1 MLRSILAFCV
11 ILATSEAARA
21 QATVAPKPKRVLVYT
36 VSAGFEHDVVKRA
49 TPDAPSLVERA
60 LVELGKQRGWF
71 ECVLS
76 REASDFTK
84 EKLASFDLVFF
95 YTTGELPFAPENQRA
110 LLDFVK
116 DGKAFAGAHCATDT
130 FYELPEYGEMVGAYF
145 DGHPWHEKVRVLVDD
160 REHPST
166 RHLGASFEITD
177 EIYQFK
183 APYERSKLHVLLHLD
198 PDATDLKKEGVHRTD
213 RDFANAWCKEVGKGR
228 LFYTALG
235 HRPEVWADE
244 RFLKHLEGGFA
255 WAMHAEKQAGFDGA
269 GDAATKPS
277 APAPKG
283 GAPAPDPGSAPNQ
296 APTLAVPSGFA
307 VDLVAQSPQILWPTA
322 VACLD
327 DGTLLVGED
336 RMDMPGP
343 TDQPLDRLI
352 ALHFKPDGSFEK
364 TVFADK
370 LFAVMGVELV
380 DDAVYVMNMPHLTRL
395 RDTNGD
401 GVADERT
408 EVLSDLGPP
417 APGFP
422 GGFNDHIVSGV
433 RLGLDGFL
441 YISVGDKGIPHAH
454 GTDGSELTLR
464 GGGVIRVRP
473 DGSRLEIVATG
484 LRNVLDVAMDDRG
497 EMFTYDNTDDGLG
510 WWTRLTHIVPGG
522 YYGYPWDYKEHPER
536 MLPCMAEYGGGSPCG
551 GLVYRE
557 AAWPEEFRGNLF
569 YCEWGKGML
578 RRFVLEPKGATF
590 GVQLADDFVTAGSV
604 TPFKPFDVC
613 ESPDGR
619 FLYISDWAY
628 EGWTAKVEAGR
639 IWRLRRADDDARVPS
654 RMRELASDA
663 TQLGQDLADPS
674 FRQRMRAQRALA
686 KRGME
691 ALDIAKPIAGD
702 SRGSLAQRHAI
713 WVVAEAWRYPEP
725 WRVDFRSQPH
735 SVDGW
740 IQLCRAD
747 TAYPEHV
754 DVDLAGLLME
764 MQPAW
769 CAEAATAAAER
780 IARTRGA
787 PPPRA
792 TKRMGPAPSDLT
804 MLRSFAC
811 APGSDAW
818 GRFRAL
824 RALRRAGLTSW
835 SETLERKYESE
846 VLASMRDRCE
856 TGVVDAL
863 VQRFSDVTSGH
874 NRAAVLDTL
883 ASCARK
889 EAPWDGKWWN
899 IQPAKT
905 PRPRR
910 TIDWE
915 GTASVINVVRAALKD
930 PDVSVR
936 RTALTAVRDM
946 DDRDALPGVR
956 NKAEHDSDVATRT
969 LAVDVLGA
977 MKDEGA
983 APVLESIVRDAAR
996 GAEERRHAVEA
1007 ACAIRSPA
1015 MLALLRSVA
1024 CDERADPAHSI
1035 VCIEALARLRDVESV
1050 PELARR
1056 ARSGQNELRAAAMSA
1071 LARIQG
1077 RNAGAVLAEQLGDP
1091 AKDVRNAACRALAVA
1106 GDVNQVPALIPL
1118 ANAPDTA
1125 VEARLALARMPDVR
1139 ALSVFLDGV
1148 RSSEKRVVDASQ
1160 AALLAL
1166 RDEARVELEA
1176 LYKVGKLDEKQLA
1189 AVQQALRAPQPV
1201 TRWNVLG
1208 PFDRIGEHPLVLV
1221 RGPDRGSR
1229 LSTIDSEH
1237 PNLAARYIGREQAEF
1252 SWREVRADTRTGFV
1266 DLREVF
1272 QGFDEVSA
1280 FAFARVSSTTRRKA
1294 QLLLGSDDMA
1304 KVWLNGAR
1312 VHDFGGYRA
1321 WTEDEDKFEIELQPG
1336 DNALLVEIDNGG
1348 GGWSFNAKISGDASG
1363 PLFERASSAPG
1374 VDDYRDFAI
1383 EHPGDAQHGYKLF
1396 RLPSGPMC
1404 IRCHTVFGEGA
1415 QVGPDLSDVAAKYG
1429 RDEILQS
1436 ILTPSQRIAEGYN
1449 SIAFELTNGLVT
1461 FGQIKRE
1468 TADTIEIYDT
1478 NGELKKL
1485 EKSDVE
1491 SRTVSKTSV
1500 MPDGLAALMS
1510 KEDFADLFAYV
1521 LTLRG
1526 AGK

>member
-1 MLRSILAFCV
+1 MLRSILAFALV
-11 ILATSEAARA
+11 LATLEPARA
-21 QATVAPKPKRVLVYT
+21 QDAVAPKPKRVLVYT

-60 LVELGKQRGWF
+60 LVELGQRRGWF

-76 REASDFTK
+76 REASDFTR
-84 EKLASFDLVFF
+84 EKLASFDLVVF

-116 DGKAFAGAHCATDT
+116 DGKAFAGVHCATDT
-130 FYELPEYGEMVGAYF
+130 FYKLAEYGEMIGAYF

-198 PDATDLKKEGVHRTD
+198 PDALDMKKEGVHRTD

-255 WAMHAEKQAGFDGA
+255 WAMRAQRQAGFDGA
-269 GDAATKPS
+269 GDAATKPAS
-277 APAPKG
+277 PAPKG
-283 GAPAPDPGSAPNQ
+283 GAPAPDPEAVPNQ
-296 APTLAVPSGFA
+296 APTLAVPAGFA
-307 VDLVAQSPQILWPTA
+307 VDLVAQSPEILWPTA
-322 VACLD
+322 LACLD

-352 ALHFKPDGSFEK
+352 ALHFKPDGTFEK

-569 YCEWGKGML
+569 FCEWGKGML
-578 RRFVLEPKGATF
+578 RRFVLERNGSTF
-590 GVQLADDFVTAGSV
+590 GVKLADDFVTAGTV

-628 EGWTAKVEAGR
+628 EGWTANQEAGR
-639 IWRLRRADDDARVPS
+639 IWRLRRADDDGRVPS
-654 RMRELASDA
+654 RMRALESDPKRLA
-663 TQLGQDLADPS
+663 QDLADPS
-674 FRQRMRAQRALA
+674 FRQRLRAQRSCALRA
-686 KRGME
+686 AE
-691 ALDIAKPIAGD
+691 TLDFTKPIAAD

-713 WVVAEAWRYPEP
+713 WAVAQGWPYPEP
-725 WRVDFRSQPH
+725 WKIDFSSQPH

-747 TAYPEHV
+747 IAYPQHM
-754 DVDLAGLLME
+754 DVDLAGLLLE

-769 CAEAATAAAER
+769 AAEVVDAAAQR
-780 IARTRGA
+780 FAFARAA
-787 PPPRA
+787 PPTRP
-792 TKRMGPAPSDLT
+792 TKRVRPRPTDLT
-804 MLRSFAC
+804 LLRSLAY

-818 GRFRAL
+818 TRFRVL
-824 RALRRAGLTSW
+824 RALGRAGLTSW
-835 SETLERKYESE
+835 SETLERKFESE
-846 VLASMRDRCE
+846 VLASLRERCE
-856 TGVVDAL
+856 SIVVNAL
-863 VQRFSDVTSGH
+863 VQRFTDTAPGH
-874 NRAAVLDTL
+874 DRAAVLDTL

-889 EAPWDGKWWN
+889 QPPWDGTWWN

-905 PRPRR
+905 PRP
-910 TIDWE
+910 IPSVDWE
-915 GTASVINVVRAALKD
+915 ETPRVLAIVRAAIGD
-930 PDVSVR
+930 DQPDVR
-936 RTALTAVRDM
+936 RTALR
-946 DDRDALPGVR
+946 
-956 NKAEHDSDVATRT
+956 
-969 LAVDVLGA
+969 LAVERQDVEAALHVANQLRIETVPELRLAQLDTLGA
-977 MKDEGA
+977 LKSDGNL
-983 APVLESIVRDAAR
+983 PVLIECIDDPRTPDV
-996 GAEERRHAVEA
+996 ERQHAIDA
-1007 ACAIRSPA
+1007 ACAIRSPG
-1015 MLALLRSVA
+1015 LLEIVRTIAADEQAPDAQTSA
-1024 CDERADPAHSI
+1024 CIA
-1035 VCIEALARLRDVESV
+1035 
-1050 PELARR
+1050 
-1056 ARSGQNELRAAAMSA
+1056 A
-1071 LARIQG
+1071 LARIADPDSVSIVRERARHGSIAVRCAAIAALTRMQ
-1077 RNAGAVLAEQLGDP
+1077 RREAGGTVALLLTDESTE
-1091 AKDVRNAACRALAVA
+1091 VRKAACRSLAEI
-1106 GDVNQVPALIPL
+1106 GDARHVSALIPL
-1118 ANAPDTA
+1118 AREAATA
-1125 VEARLALARMPDVR
+1125 TEAILALARTPDDR

-1148 RSSEKRVVDASQ
+1148 RSSEKRLVDACQS
-1160 AALLAL
+1160 ALLAL
-1166 RDEARVELEA
+1166 RDEAHNELERLHA
-1176 LYKVGKLDEKQLA
+1176 EGKLDEKQLA
-1189 AVQQALRAPQPV
+1189 AVQRAVQAPRPLLE
-1201 TRWNVLG
+1201 WKILG
-1208 PFDRIGEHPLVLV
+1208 PFAREARPIVQDGRVNATSKAVVIDAHQPVL
-1221 RGPDRGSR
+1221 SA
-1229 LSTIDSEH
+1229 SFT
-1237 PNLAARYIGREQAEF
+1237 GRDKKSV
-1252 SWREVRADTRTGFV
+1252 SWTDARADARNGFF
-1266 DLREVF
+1266 DLHRAF
-1272 QGFDEVSA
+1272 DGFDDSTA
-1280 FAFARVSSTTRRKA
+1280 FAFTTVRVARARKA
-1294 QLLLGSDDMA
+1294 ELLVGSDDGVS
-1304 KVWLNGAR
+1304 VWLNGTWI
-1312 VHDFGGYRA
+1312 GGYDGDRA
-1321 WTEDEDKFEIELQPG
+1321 WTEDQERMTVDLVDG
-1336 DNALLVEIDNGG
+1336 VNTLLVRIDNSGG
-1348 GGWSFNAKISGDASG
+1348 QWSFNVKLGGDPSG
-1363 PLFERASSAPG
+1363 PLFERKSLAPE
-1374 VDDYRDFAI
+1374 VEDYRKFAI

-1429 RDEILQS
+1429 RDELLQS
-1436 ILTPSQRIAEGYN
+1436 ILAPSQRIAEGYN

-1491 SRTVSKTSV
+1491 SRTTSKTSV
-1500 MPDGLAALMS
+1500 MPEGLAALMS
-1510 KEDFADLFAYV
+1510 KEDFADLVAYV